1 MIEGKIY
8 WPVLGILVLF
18 GLLACE
24 KATVTNVATAD
35 VFVKTIINK
44 GDTLFGVAHSV
55 FSYNKMSSVSVKSPS
70 GDSIPLPGNV
80 DGGISIFKDP
90 SLTSED
96 YNKVLPLTGI
106 YTYNVTFKDK
116 TQQVYTNA
124 LGANFLLP
132 AVIDSLVKSQDGL
145 SVLLKW
151 RKVEGAQFYQVRVT
165 KGNSEIIPAEL
176 ISQEAELKF
185 ELPISSFSRYSPG
198 TFTIELD
205 ALLYESTN
213 YSQLQA
219 LSISYGSITLQ

>member
-1 MIEGKIY
+1 MRIGKIS
-8 WPVLGILVLF
+8 WLALGILVLVGF
-18 GLLACE
+18 STCE

-35 VFVKTIINK
+35 VFIKTLINE

-55 FSYNKMSSVSVKSPS
+55 FSYNKMSSVSVKSPG
-70 GDSIPLPGNV
+70 GDSIPLPGNA

-90 SLTSED
+90 SLTSGD

-106 YTYNVTFKDK
+106 YTYIVTFKDK
-116 TQQVYTNA
+116 TQLVYTNA

-132 AVIDSLVKSQDGL
+132 AVIDSLFKSQDGL

-165 KGNSEIIPAEL
+165 KVNSEIIPAEL

>member
-1 MIEGKIY
+1 MIKGKIHG
-8 WPVLGILVLF
+8 PVLGILVLF

-35 VFVKTIINK
+35 VFIKTLINE
-44 GDTLFGVAHSV
+44 GDTLFGVVHSV
-55 FSYNKMSSVSVKSPS
+55 FSYNKMSSVSVTSPA
-70 GDSIPLPGNV
+70 GDSIPLPGNA
-80 DGGISIFKDP
+80 DGGISIYKDP
-90 SLTSED
+90 SMTSGE
-96 YNKVLPLTGI
+96 YNKVLPLAGI

-165 KGNSEIIPAEL
+165 KGDSEIIPAEL
-176 ISQEAELKF
+176 ISPAAELRV
-185 ELPISSFSRYSPG
+185 ELPISFFSHYLPG
-198 TFTIELD
+198 TFTIEVD
-205 ALLYESTN
+205 ALLCESTN

-219 LSISYGSITLQ
+219 FSVSYGSIAMQ